1 MLLEDYVDG
10 ALGEK
15 AGELVNAHVSACS
28 ACAQFREQLVREQ
41 AIYTSYERDV
51 EVTPMLWSSIEA
63 QIKRERAARPVHQIG
78 LLSRL
83 REQMVGMFG
92 APRLSP
98 ALAFA
103 LVLAAITVTVIVM
116 TRMNRGGGEVA
127 TNNSNVAAPAS
138 PDRGANDN
146 SAPAP
151 KAGGENAVNNKGPV
165 VPAPQKVN
173 AVRKAPAVATTLTPA
188 QLVQEAEQKYLTA
201 IAMLSRDVNRKRSQL
216 DPTMLAR
223 FDSAL
228 GDIDR
233 TIKDTRRVVR
243 ENPED
248 PIALQYLLAAYSK
261 KVEVLRGMSAS
272 TD

>member
-1 MLLEDYVDG
+1 MCVDQLSGFFAQSAVNVVFKQHLTLFTLHKSLQDTAECAGAFSRILERLMKCGECQMLLGDYVDG

-173 AVRKAPAVATTLTPA
+173 AVRKAP
-188 QLVQEAEQKYLTA
+188 
-201 IAMLSRDVNRKRSQL
+201 
-216 DPTMLAR
+216 
-223 FDSAL
+223 
-228 GDIDR
+228 
-233 TIKDTRRVVR
+233 
-243 ENPED
+243 
-248 PIALQYLLAAYSK
+248 
-261 KVEVLRGMSAS
+261 
-272 TD
+272 